1 MTAWRHDLL
10 NISLSKFPVTGEIG
24 IKGAEVSGL
33 HKDPAGRLF
42 NATALHHSVTL
53 VNSAKLILS

>member
-10 NISLSKFPVTGEIG
+10 KTSLSKFPVTAEIG

-33 HKDPAGRLF
+33 HKDPAGRLI
-42 NATALHHSVTL
+42 NATALHHSATL

>member
-10 NISLSKFPVTGEIG
+10 KTSLSKFPVTAEIG
-24 IKGAEVSGL
+24 IKAAEVSGL
-33 HKDPAGRLF
+33 YKDPSGRLF